1 MITLSHHFHFM
12 LNERIAAAEHRYGPF
27 TSTHEALGVA
37 LEEWDE
43 LRAAIQANDQP
54 AIEAECADLAAVLIR
69 LARLMRDHDYQ
80 HKRSTKADGT
90 G

>member
-1 MITLSHHFHFM
+1 MIPAYFHAMLST
-12 LNERIAAAEHRYGPF
+12 RIETADRRYGPF

-43 LRAAIQANDQP
+43 LRDAIQHNDQP
-54 AIEAECADLAAVLIR
+54 AIAEECADLAAVLIR

>member
-1 MITLSHHFHFM
+1 MITPHFENM
-12 LNERIAAAEHRYGPF
+12 LVARIEAAERRYGPF

-80 HKRSTKADGT
+80 HKRSTKADET